1 MKKIILTSSLIL
13 SLGFMSFGQSKDELD
28 TAKLNLG
35 KKIVKIYTKNDEVT
49 QITFDSKDTT
59 ATKKKKDEDCE
70 ECKKKNKYKGKLESL
85 DFGFTTLLNQNGTTA
100 FTTNNYLQNDPGK
113 SFYLTANFFNRR
125 LPIYK
130 HYVGITSG
138 FSLNWSSIS
147 IKNNQTLTYSN
158 DSLYVVPSTFK
169 DPFDKNKLRSLYL
182 QVPLL
187 LELRNKEE
195 ISKSSYLQVGVIGS
209 FLIESKLIQKI
220 HTDHI
225 KSVQKFTGDYALNQY
240 KLDATIRFGFKD
252 IGFFTNYALT
262 PLFKTNKTSD
272 AFPLTFGMSL
282 FID

>member
-35 KKIVKIYTKNDEVT
+35 KKIVKIYTKNNEVT

-59 ATKKKKDEDCE
+59 ATKKKIDEECE
-70 ECKKKNKYKGKLESL
+70 ECKEKNKYRSKLRGL
-85 DFGFTTLLNQNGTTA
+85 DFGFTSLLNKNGTTT

-113 SFYLTANFFNRR
+113 SFFLTTNFFNRR

-138 FSLNWSSIS
+138 LSFNWSSIS
-147 IKNNQTLTYSN
+147 IKNNQTLTYLN

-195 ISKSSYLQVGVIGS
+195 IAKSSYLQVGVIGS

-240 KLDATIRFGFKD
+240 KLDATVRFGYKD
-252 IGFFTNYALT
+252 IGFFANYALT

-272 AFPLTFGMSL
+272 VFPLTFGMSL
-282 FID
+282 LIN

>member
-1 MKKIILTSSLIL
+1 
-13 SLGFMSFGQSKDELD
+13 
-28 TAKLNLG
+28 
-35 KKIVKIYTKNDEVT
+35 
-49 QITFDSKDTT
+49 
-59 ATKKKKDEDCE
+59 
-70 ECKKKNKYKGKLESL
+70 
-85 DFGFTTLLNQNGTTA
+85 LNQNRTTT
-100 FTTNNYLQNDPGK
+100 FTSNNYLQNDPGK

-147 IKNNQTLTYSN
+147 IKNNQTLTYLN

-225 KSVQKFTGDYALNQY
+225 KSVQKFTGDYA
-240 KLDATIRFGFKD
+240 A
-252 IGFFTNYALT
+252 
-262 PLFKTNKTSD
+262 
-272 AFPLTFGMSL
+272 
-282 FID
+282 